1 MPMGENRPMQMRLA
15 RPVTAVLCL
24 MWLIAVTPTLVESDA
39 YRYSLSIVYL
49 ITFYVYCTTPERPR
63 TTWLAWLCIG
73 WGLYAAVRFA
83 AIYFFYPDHQLGASE
98 WLYIFPIF
106 FPMLGFGFSLTFSH
120 VERMLMA
127 FFAVASVFLLV
138 TTPYA
143 AILAGEAITPLIQH
157 NRIHGSVSCGLVMIG
172 AFFWLRYYLRSGA
185 RSQFARF
192 ALFAAPLVMMLCLLN
207 IYGAKSKGVWLAMA
221 VVLPILALFVI
232 NKSKRK
238 LAVMAIASAA
248 MVLGAGVYAA
258 RTNLYETAGPT
269 IVAAAPLVEGTAE
282 GRNVDALVSTAI
294 DSPDTPTS
302 MGERLQLWSNAWEVF
317 AASPIFGAGNQ
328 WLSRWH
334 QTRYAKVKY
343 TLLHNG
349 YFEILVRHGLFGAGI
364 FSIMLY
370 GFFLSVWRASQKQMI
385 AQEAFYAYGICI
397 LFFAITILS
406 NSNNRLAI
414 GESLA
419 LVSSAF
425 ACYCNQRLDGLRLG
439 QKKPSAQI
447 LDLQPKPGDF
457 PAAVASSKSESHP
470 LETEESA
477 AMGRPT

>member
-1 MPMGENRPMQMRLA
+1 MEMRLA
-15 RPVTAVLCL
+15 RPVTGILCL
-24 MWLIAVTPTLVESDA
+24 LWLIAATPTLVESDA
-39 YRYSLSIVYL
+39 YRYALGIVYL
-49 ITFYVYCTTPERPR
+49 ITFYVYCMTPERPR

-73 WGLYAAVRFA
+73 WGFYAAARFA
-83 AIYFFYPDHQLGASE
+83 AMYFFSPDHQLGASE
-98 WLYIFPIF
+98 WLYIFPVF
-106 FPMLGFGFSLTFSH
+106 FPMLGFGFSLTFSQI
-120 VERMLMA
+120 EKMLAA
-127 FFAVASVFLLV
+127 FFAVALVFLLV
-138 TTPYA
+138 MTPYA
-143 AILAGEAITPLIQH
+143 TVLAGEAITPLIQH
-157 NRIHGSVSCGLVMIG
+157 NRIHGAVSCGLMTIG
-172 AFFWLRYYLRSGA
+172 AFFWLRYYLRSGT

-192 ALFAAPLVMMLCLLN
+192 AVFAAPLVMILCLFN
-207 IYGAKSKGVWLAMA
+207 IYGSKSKGVWLAMVA
-221 VVLPILALFVI
+221 VLPILALFVL

-238 LAVMAIASAA
+238 AAAIAVGSAA
-248 MVLGAGVYAA
+248 LVLGAGVYAA

-269 IVAAAPLVEGTAE
+269 IVAAAPLLEGTAE
-282 GRNVDALVSTAI
+282 GNDVDALVSTAI

-317 AASPIFGAGNQ
+317 SASPIFGAGNQ

-349 YFEILVRHGLFGAGI
+349 YFEILVRHGLFGAAI

-370 GFFLSVWRASQKQMI
+370 GFFLSVWRASQKQLI

-419 LVSSAF
+419 LISSAF
-425 ACYCNQRLDGLRLG
+425 ACYCNQRLDALRFG

-447 LDLQPKPGDF
+447 LDLQSKPGDF
-457 PAAVASSKSESHP
+457 SAAVASSKGQSH
-470 LETEESA
+470 LVEADENA
-477 AMGRPT
+477 AMGHST

>member
-1 MPMGENRPMQMRLA
+1 MPMVENRPMEIRLA
-15 RPVTAVLCL
+15 RPVIAVLCL
-24 MWLIAVTPTLVESDA
+24 LWLIAASPTLVESDA

-49 ITFYVYCTTPERPR
+49 ITFCVYCTTPVRPR

-73 WGLYAAVRFA
+73 WGFYAAIRFA
-83 AIYFFYPDHQLGASE
+83 AIYFFFSDHELGASE

-106 FPMLGFGFSLTFSH
+106 FPMLGFGFSLTFSQI
-120 VERMLMA
+120 EKMLAA
-127 FFAVASVFLLV
+127 FFGIALVFLLV
-138 TTPYA
+138 TTQYA

-157 NRIHGSVSCGLVMIG
+157 NRIHGAVACGLMMIG

-192 ALFAAPLVMMLCLLN
+192 AVFVAPLLMTLCLFN
-207 IYGAKSKGVWLAMA
+207 IYGAKSKGVWLAVA
-221 VVLPILALFVI
+221 AVLPILALFVL

-238 LAVMAIASAA
+238 LAAIAVTSAA
-248 MVLGAGVYAA
+248 MVLGAGVYVA

-269 IVAAAPLVEGTAE
+269 IVAAAPLVEGTAV
-282 GRNVDALVSTAI
+282 GRDVDALVSTAI
-294 DSPDTPTS
+294 ESPDTPTS

-317 AASPIFGAGNQ
+317 SASPIFGAGNQ
-328 WLSRWH
+328 WLTRWH

-370 GFFLSVWRASQKQMI
+370 GFFLSVWRASQKQLI

-419 LVSSAF
+419 LLSSAF
-425 ACYCNQRLDGLRLG
+425 ACYCNQRLDGLRRDW
-439 QKKPSAQI
+439 KEPSAQI

-457 PAAVASSKSESHP
+457 SEAVVSSKSESEL
-470 LETEESA
+470 LEADENA
-477 AMGRPT
+477 VMGRPT